1 MMQQIPNNP
10 MQMIQQFNQ
19 FKNSFTGDP
28 KQAVMNL
35 LQSGQ
40 MNPQQLY
47 HLRTLNDS
55 FAGYDFT
62 KNVIFA
68 DAIAELFQCQ
78 VLKHC
83 FVPGKYILYR
93 FKRTVSPTFS

>member
-1 MMQQIPNNP
+1 MQQIPNNP

-40 MNPQQLY
+40 MNQDQLNQ
-47 HLRTLNDS
+47 LQS
-55 FAGYDFT
+55 MA
-62 KNVIFA
+62 KQ
-68 DAIAELFQCQ
+68 FQS
-78 VLKHC
+78 LIGGNGHK
-83 FVPGKYILYR
+83 
-93 FKRTVSPTFS
+93 

>member
-40 MNPQQLY
+40 MNQDQLNQ
-47 HLRTLNDS
+47 LQS
-55 FAGYDFT
+55 MA
-62 KNVIFA
+62 KQ
-68 DAIAELFQCQ
+68 FQS
-78 VLKHC
+78 LIGGNGHK
-83 FVPGKYILYR
+83 
-93 FKRTVSPTFS
+93 

>member
-40 MNPQQLY
+40 MNQQQLDQ
-47 HLRTLNDS
+47 LQS
-55 FAGYDFT
+55 MA
-62 KNVIFA
+62 KQ
-68 DAIAELFQCQ
+68 FQSLMGGMGQ
-78 VLKHC
+78 K
-83 FVPGKYILYR
+83 
-93 FKRTVSPTFS
+93 

>member
-40 MNPQQLY
+40 MNQDQLNQ
-47 HLRTLNDS
+47 LQS
-55 FAGYDFT
+55 MA
-62 KNVIFA
+62 KQ
-68 DAIAELFQCQ
+68 FQSIMGGM
-78 VLKHC
+78 
-83 FVPGKYILYR
+83 GK
-93 FKRTVSPTFS
+93 

>member
-28 KQAVMNL
+28 KQAVMNH

-40 MNPQQLY
+40 MNQQQLDQ
-47 HLRTLNDS
+47 LQAMAKE
-55 FAGYDFT
+55 F
-62 KNVIFA
+62 KNF
-68 DAIAELFQCQ
+68 
-78 VLKHC
+78 LK
-83 FVPGKYILYR
+83 
-93 FKRTVSPTFS
+93 